1 MNSCPAEH
9 ELAALAHGE
18 RSSAEVEAHVRGC
31 AACQQHLSA
40 VKTALTHLRQA
51 ASRSLSLAP
60 AAAPLS
66 LATRPSFIGK
76 YFIAGTLAE
85 YRDRAVYRGAHH
97 LLDQQV
103 VLTLATRPWTADAAT
118 RAAVAADSRKL
129 AAFRHASV
137 AKVFDY
143 DIVDERPYTIEE
155 FVRGPGLDQVIAS
168 RKVQWT
174 DAVSWLAQISDG
186 VAAVRD
192 AGLAMPMLDARH
204 VRLNDQNAPQLVG
217 LAEAWL
223 ASRVLPLIA
232 GDNSGKAPAP
242 SPTTE
247 PDDAASDSDAT
258 QLSELFCQLLRLPAG
273 TSMSNKSADK
283 LSAELQAAGVPRRSA
298 VALARTMAP
307 ASAGGASTVADLAL
321 QFNRHAD
328 GHSWLRRL
336 FG

>member
-60 AAAPLS
+60 AAASLS

-118 RAAVAADSRKL
+118 RTAVAADSRKL
-129 AAFRHASV
+129 AAFRHAAV

-174 DAVSWLAQISDG
+174 DAVNWLAQISGG
-186 VAAVRD
+186 VAAVRA
-192 AGLAMPMLDARH
+192 AGLAMPLLDARH
-204 VRLNDQNAPQLVG
+204 VRLNEMNAPQLVG

-232 GDNSGKAPAP
+232 GGESAQTPASDANSGAAN
-242 SPTTE
+242 S
-247 PDDAASDSDAT
+247 DAA
-258 QLSELFCQLLRLPAG
+258 QLGELFCQLLRLPAG
-273 TSMSNKSADK
+273 TSVSNKSADK

-307 ASAGGASTVADLAL
+307 ASAGGALTAADLAA
-321 QFNRHAD
+321 QFKRHAD

>member
-174 DAVSWLAQISDG
+174 DAVNWLAQISGG
-186 VAAVRD
+186 VAAVRA
-192 AGLAMPMLDARH
+192 AGLAMPLLDARH
-204 VRLNDQNAPQLVG
+204 VRLNEMNAPQLVG

-232 GDNSGKAPAP
+232 GGESAQTPASDANSGAAN
-242 SPTTE
+242 S
-247 PDDAASDSDAT
+247 DAA
-258 QLSELFCQLLRLPAG
+258 QLGELFCQLLRLPAG
-273 TSMSNKSADK
+273 TSVSNKSADK

-307 ASAGGASTVADLAL
+307 ASAGGALTAADLAA
-321 QFNRHAD
+321 QFKRHAD

>member
-9 ELAALAHGE
+9 ELAALAHGD

-31 AACQQHLSA
+31 AACQQHLSG

-51 ASRSLSLAP
+51 ASRSLSVAP

-66 LATRPSFIGK
+66 MATRPSFIGK

-103 VLTLATRPWTADAAT
+103 VLTLATRAWTADAAT
-118 RAAVAADSRKL
+118 RTAVAADSRKL
-129 AAFRHASV
+129 AAFRHPSV

-143 DIVDERPYTIEE
+143 DLVDDRPYTIEE

-168 RKVQWT
+168 RKVDWA
-174 DAVSWLAQISDG
+174 DAVSWLAQISAG
-186 VAAVRD
+186 VAAVRA
-192 AGLAMPMLDARH
+192 AGLTMPLLDARH
-204 VRLNDQNAPQLVG
+204 VRLNDENALQLVG

-223 ASRVLPLIA
+223 ASRVLLLIA
-232 GDNSGKAPAP
+232 GGDP
-242 SPTTE
+242 SKSPVQTPVSDGDSE
-247 PDDAASDSDAT
+247 ASESDVT

-273 TSMSNKSADK
+273 TSVANKSADK
-283 LSAELQAAGVPRRSA
+283 LAAELQSAGVPRRSA
-298 VALARTMAP
+298 AALARTMAP
-307 ASAGGASTVADLAL
+307 ASAGGVSSAAELAEH
-321 QFNRHAD
+321 FKRHAD
-328 GHSWLRRL
+328 GNSWLRRL

>member
-1 MNSCPAEH
+1 M
-9 ELAALAHGE
+9 
-18 RSSAEVEAHVRGC
+18 
-31 AACQQHLSA
+31 
-40 VKTALTHLRQA
+40 
-51 ASRSLSLAP
+51 AP
-60 AAAPLS
+60 AAASLS

-118 RAAVAADSRKL
+118 RTAVAADSRKL
-129 AAFRHASV
+129 AAFRHAAV

-174 DAVSWLAQISDG
+174 DAVNWLAQISGG
-186 VAAVRD
+186 VAAVRA
-192 AGLAMPMLDARH
+192 AGLAMPLLDARH
-204 VRLNDQNAPQLVG
+204 VRLNEMNAPQLVG

-232 GDNSGKAPAP
+232 GGESAQTPASDANSGAAN
-242 SPTTE
+242 S
-247 PDDAASDSDAT
+247 DAA
-258 QLSELFCQLLRLPAG
+258 QLGELFCQLLRLPAG
-273 TSMSNKSADK
+273 TSVSNKSADK

-307 ASAGGASTVADLAL
+307 ASAGGALTAADLAA
-321 QFNRHAD
+321 QFKRHAD

>member
-103 VLTLATRPWTADAAT
+103 VLTLATRAWPADAAART
-118 RAAVAADSRKL
+118 AVAADSRKL
-129 AAFRHASV
+129 AAFRHPAV

-143 DIVDERPYTIEE
+143 DLVDDRPYTIEE
-155 FVRGPGLDQVIAS
+155 YVRGPGLDQVIAS
-168 RKVQWT
+168 RKVDWP
-174 DAVSWLAQISDG
+174 DAVSWLAQISGG
-186 VAAVRD
+186 VAAVRA
-192 AGLAMPMLDARH
+192 AGLAMPLVDARH
-204 VRLNDQNAPQLVG
+204 VRLNGQNAPQLVG

-223 ASRVLPLIA
+223 AGRVLPLVA
-232 GDNSGKAPAP
+232 GADPAKSPATDADNDAPQF
-242 SPTTE
+242 
-247 PDDAASDSDAT
+247 DAT

-273 TSMSNKSADK
+273 TSASNKSADK
-283 LSAELQAAGVPRRSA
+283 LAAELQAAGVPRRSA
-298 VALARTMAP
+298 SALGRTMAP
-307 ASAGGASTVADLAL
+307 ASAGGVSSAAELAD
-321 QFNRHAD
+321 QFKRHAD

-336 FG
+336 WG